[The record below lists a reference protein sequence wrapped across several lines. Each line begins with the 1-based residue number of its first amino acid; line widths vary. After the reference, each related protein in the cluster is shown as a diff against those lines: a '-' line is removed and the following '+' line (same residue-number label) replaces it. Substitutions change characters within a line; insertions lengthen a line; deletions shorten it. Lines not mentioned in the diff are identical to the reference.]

1 MKTSLISRIANGL
14 AAPVSPVRMVRN
26 DRDHLYKI
34 QFHQV
39 KPEASSDY
47 QDLCRQELQQIDT
60 NEDVPMQLMA
70 SFKTWYGHQDEV
82 IHIWKYKG
90 NGYESHQKTQNEL
103 AELDSY
109 RKFREARGKMLTSRR
124 NELVYE
130 FGFWPQMVAK
140 NRNCLYELRSYQLKP
155 GTIADWAGHWNTVF
169 AQKYRVDEPVGG
181 FFSDIGDLNMV
192 YYFWAYKDLQDRL
205 EVRNKAWSAKGD
217 SWQRVVTNTQVLC
230 NGITSSIL
238 EPMDFSPTK

>member
-1 MKTSLISRIANGL
+1 MRAAL
-14 AAPVSPVRMVRN
+14 APPISPVRMVRN

-39 KPEASSDY
+39 KPEAAQDY
-47 QDLCRQELQQIDT
+47 QQLCKENLIDINDAT
-60 NEDVPMQLMA
+60 TVPMKLMA

-82 IHIWKYKG
+82 IHIWKYQG
-90 NGYESHQKTQNEL
+90 NGYESHQKTQAEL
-103 AELDSY
+103 ASMESY
-109 RKFREARGKMLTSRR
+109 KKFRQERGKMLSSRK

-140 NRNCLYELRSYQLKP
+140 DRNCLYELRSYQLKP
-155 GTIADWAGHWNTVF
+155 GTIADWSGHWNNVF
-169 AQKYRVDEPVGG
+169 QNKYRADEPVGG

-205 EVRNKAWSAKGD
+205 EVRNKAWSAKGQE
-217 SWQRVVTNTQVLC
+217 WQRVVTDTQMLC